1 VQILTYFVALAAVA
15 RVSMFIPDDRLFL
28 PVKRWLIR
36 VRGED
41 SNLAYLATCG
51 WCISIWLGVL
61 IMVPTVFILW
71 GWEQWLLALV
81 SAPASSL
88 VAGLLSKLRG

>member
-1 VQILTYFVALAAVA
+1 VQILTYVAAVLAVA

-28 PVKRWLIR
+28 PIKKWLIT

-41 SNLAYLATCG
+41 SNLAYLATCN
-51 WCISIWLGVL
+51 WCVSIWVGFL
-61 IMVPTVFILW
+61 IMVPTVLVTW
-71 GWEQWLLALV
+71 GWSQWLLALL